1 MMWEDIIKMAAET
14 GIWAV
19 LFVWL
24 FFRQQKD
31 SKTREEKCQQMVDVL
46 SERLGLIAEIKTDVE
61 VIKSVVTE
69 RENTAGNKK

>member
-1 MMWEDIIKMAAET
+1 MWEDIIKMAAET